1 MGGRTA
7 RVVPLQA
14 IRETPG
20 PTSLVHPE
28 DSPMTTTTPETTL
41 DPRFSSDDATPV
53 EWSVARDQLRDAKSY
68 QLTTVRADGRP
79 HQTTI
84 AGVWV
89 DDVFSFTTSSGEQK
103 AHNLEAGNRH
113 VIVTAGNSG
122 WDGMDVI
129 LEGEA
134 VDVNDPDRL
143 GQLVDAY
150 RTKYD
155 DWFQFRLVGGEFT
168 APGAIG
174 PGLVYDVR
182 ARKAF
187 GFRKGEI

>member
-1 MGGRTA
+1 M
-7 RVVPLQA
+7 Q
-14 IRETPG
+14 I
-20 PTSLVHPE
+20 
-28 DSPMTTTTPETTL
+28 MTPETTL
-41 DPRFSSDDATPV
+41 DPRFSSEDAAPTD
-53 EWSVARDQLRDAKSY
+53 WAAARDQLRDAKSY

-89 DDVFSFTTSSGEQK
+89 DEIFSFSTSGGEQK
-103 AHNLEAGNRH
+103 GRNLEAGNRH

-134 VDVNDPDRL
+134 VDVTDPDRL
-143 GQLVDAY
+143 SRLVDAY
-150 RTKYD
+150 RDKHD
-155 DWFQFRLVGGEFT
+155 DWFGFRLVDGQFT

-174 PGLVYDVR
+174 PVLVYDVR

-187 GFRKGEI
+187 GFGKGDTFSQTRWRF

>member
-1 MGGRTA
+1 MQT
-7 RVVPLQA
+7 
-14 IRETPG
+14 
-20 PTSLVHPE
+20 
-28 DSPMTTTTPETTL
+28 MTPETTL
-41 DPRFSSDDATPV
+41 DPRFSSEAATPT
-53 EWSVARDQLRDAKSY
+53 EWSAARDQLSDAKSY

-89 DDVFSFTTSSGEQK
+89 DEIFSFTTSSGEQK

-129 LEGEA
+129 LEGKA
-134 VDVNDPDRL
+134 VDVTDADRL
-143 GQLVDAY
+143 GRLVDAY
-150 RTKYD
+150 RDKYD
-155 DWFQFRLVGGEFT
+155 DLFGFRLVDGQFT

-174 PGLVYDVR
+174 RVLVYDVR

-187 GFRKGEI
+187 GFAKGDTFSQTRWRF

>member
-1 MGGRTA
+1 MQT
-7 RVVPLQA
+7 
-14 IRETPG
+14 
-20 PTSLVHPE
+20 
-28 DSPMTTTTPETTL
+28 MTPETTL
-41 DPRFSSDDATPV
+41 DPRFSSEDAAPMD
-53 EWSVARDQLRDAKSY
+53 WAAARDQLRDAKSY

-89 DDVFSFTTSSGEQK
+89 DEIFSFTTSSGEQK
-103 AHNLEAGNRH
+103 AHNLKAGNHH

-134 VDVNDPDRL
+134 VDVTDADRL
-143 GQLVDAY
+143 SRLVDAY
-150 RTKYD
+150 RDKYD
-155 DWFQFRLVGGEFT
+155 DWFGFRLVDGQFT

-174 PGLVYDVR
+174 PVLAYDVR

-187 GFRKGEI
+187 GFAKGDTFSQTRWRF

>member
-1 MGGRTA
+1 MPSANPDTK
-7 RVVPLQA
+7 
-14 IRETPG
+14 
-20 PTSLVHPE
+20 
-28 DSPMTTTTPETTL
+28 L
-41 DPRFSSDDATPV
+41 DPPFSSGDAAPV
-53 EWSVARDQLRDAKSY
+53 DWTVARDQLRDAMSY

-89 DDVFSFTTSSGEQK
+89 DDVFSFTTSAGEQK
-103 AHNLEAGNRH
+103 AHNLAQGNHH

-122 WDGMDVI
+122 WNGMDVI

-134 VDVNDPDRL
+134 VEVSDPDRL
-143 GQLVDAY
+143 GALADAF

-155 DWFQFRLVGGEFT
+155 DLFGYRLEDGRFVADGGVGDL
-168 APGAIG
+168 
-174 PGLVYDVR
+174 LVYDVM

-187 GFRKGEI
+187 GFTKGDTFSQTRWQFS

>member
-1 MGGRTA
+1 M
-7 RVVPLQA
+7 
-14 IRETPG
+14 E
-20 PTSLVHPE
+20 
-28 DSPMTTTTPETTL
+28 PETTL
-41 DPRFSSDDATPV
+41 DPRFSSEEASPV
-53 EWSVARDQLRDAKSY
+53 DWSAARDQLHDAMSY

-89 DDVFSFTTSSGEQK
+89 DDRFSFTTSDGEQK
-103 AHNLEAGNRH
+103 ARNILAGNRH
-113 VIVTAGNSG
+113 VIVTAGNHG

-134 VDVNDPDRL
+134 IEVTDTDRL
-143 GQLVDAY
+143 ASLVDAF

-155 DWFQFRLVGGEFT
+155 DWFGFRLEDGQFT
-168 APGAIG
+168 AAGAPGAA
-174 PGLVYDVR
+174 LVYDVR

-187 GFRKGEI
+187 GFTKGDTFSQTRWRFRN

>member
-1 MGGRTA
+1 M
-7 RVVPLQA
+7 
-14 IRETPG
+14 
-20 PTSLVHPE
+20 PTTKPE
-28 DSPMTTTTPETTL
+28 ATL
-41 DPRFSSDDATPV
+41 DPRFSSEDATPT
-53 EWSVARDQLRDAKSY
+53 EWSAARDQLRDAKSY

-89 DDVFSFTTSSGEQK
+89 DEVFSFTTSQGEQK
-103 AHNLEAGNRH
+103 AHNLEAGNHH
-113 VIVTAGNSG
+113 VIVTAGNSD
-122 WDGMDVI
+122 WEGMDVI

-134 VDVNDPDRL
+134 VEVTDADRL
-143 GQLVDAY
+143 GRRVDAY

-155 DWFQFRLVGGEFT
+155 DWFGFRLLDGRFV

-174 PGLVYDVR
+174 SVLVYDVR

-187 GFRKGEI
+187 GFRKGDTFSQTRWRF

>member
-1 MGGRTA
+1 M
-7 RVVPLQA
+7 PN
-14 IRETPG
+14 
-20 PTSLVHPE
+20 
-28 DSPMTTTTPETTL
+28 MTPETTL
-41 DPRFSSDDATPV
+41 DPRFSSEEATPT
-53 EWSVARDQLRDAKSY
+53 EWSAARDQLRDAKSY
-68 QLTTVRADGRP
+68 QLTTIRAGGRP

-89 DDVFSFTTSSGEQK
+89 DEVFSFTTSSGEQK
-103 AHNLEAGNRH
+103 GRNLTAGNHH

-134 VDVNDPDRL
+134 VEVTDADRL
-143 GQLVDAY
+143 GALVDAY

-155 DWFQFRLVGGEFT
+155 DWFKFRLVDGRFQ
-168 APGAIG
+168 APGGIG
-174 PGLVYDVR
+174 RVLVYDVR

-187 GFRKGEI
+187 GFTKGDTFSQTRWRF

>member
-1 MGGRTA
+1 MQT
-7 RVVPLQA
+7 
-14 IRETPG
+14 
-20 PTSLVHPE
+20 
-28 DSPMTTTTPETTL
+28 MTPEATL
-41 DPRFSSDDATPV
+41 DPRFSSEGATPTD
-53 EWSVARDQLRDAKSY
+53 WTAARDQLRDAKSY

-89 DDVFSFTTSSGEQK
+89 DEIFSFTTSTGEQK
-103 AHNLEAGNRH
+103 AHNLKGNDH

-134 VDVNDPDRL
+134 VEVTDTGRL
-143 GQLVDAY
+143 RAIVEAF

-155 DWFQFRLVGGEFT
+155 DWFGFRLIDGEFG

-174 PGLVYDVR
+174 AVLVYDVR

-187 GFRKGEI
+187 GFTKGDSFSQTRWRFEDQADPQSVPP

>member
-1 MGGRTA
+1 M
-7 RVVPLQA
+7 P
-14 IRETPG
+14 
-20 PTSLVHPE
+20 
-28 DSPMTTTTPETTL
+28 TTTPEATL
-41 DPRFSSDDATPV
+41 DPRFSSEDATPT
-53 EWSVARDQLRDAKSY
+53 EWSAARDQLRDAKSY

-89 DDVFSFTTSSGEQK
+89 DEVFSFTTSQGEQK
-103 AHNLEAGNRH
+103 AHNLRAGNRH
-113 VIVTAGNSG
+113 VIVTAGNSD

-134 VDVNDPDRL
+134 VDVTDADRL
-143 GQLVDAY
+143 GRRVDAY

-155 DWFQFRLVGGEFT
+155 DWFGFRLVDGRFV

-174 PGLVYDVR
+174 PVLVYDVR

-187 GFRKGEI
+187 GFRKGDTFSQTRWRF